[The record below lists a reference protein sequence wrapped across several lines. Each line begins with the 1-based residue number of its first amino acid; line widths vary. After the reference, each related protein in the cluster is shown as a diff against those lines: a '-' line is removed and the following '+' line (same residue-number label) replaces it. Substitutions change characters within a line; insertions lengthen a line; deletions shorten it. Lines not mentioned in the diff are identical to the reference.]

1 MYIITATFDVE
12 QAQARATELLM
23 LGDTPDR
30 LAERLGQT
38 RDLKDIK
45 EGVTA
50 VSFKK
55 LITEVGRLKNFIA
68 LEKQI
73 EDVKNG
79 KSLLGFFGSGYKEK
93 QIAKLTEERRKFGS
107 LIEAPRWFYKHP
119 RVRLL
124 SAIRD
129 YALDCS
135 QQGDAVWNEIDE
147 KKLVFP
153 IVEIFEKADV
163 PAAEKLARE
172 LEKPLK
178 DITPK
183 FLLESFEGNRS
194 INFDLEKGVAIYYA
208 PAPGP
213 TA

>member
-12 QAQARATELLM
+12 QAHARAAELLA

-30 LAERLGQT
+30 LAERLGSP
-38 RDLKDIK
+38 RELKMVK
-45 EGVTA
+45 EGVVA
-50 VSFKK
+50 GSFKK
-55 LITEVGRLKNFIA
+55 LVAEVTRLRQFVA
-68 LEKQI
+68 LDKQI
-73 EDVKNG
+73 EDLKND
-79 KSLLGFFGSGYKEK
+79 KSMLRFLGSGFKEK
-93 QIAKLTEERRKFGS
+93 QMAKLNEEQRKFGS
-107 LIEAPRWFYKHP
+107 LLEAPRWFYQHP

-129 YALDCS
+129 YALDGS
-135 QQGDAVWNEIDE
+135 QQGDAVWNDIDE

-153 IVEIFEKADV
+153 IVDIFEKADV
-163 PAAEKLARE
+163 PAAEALAKE

-178 DITPK
+178 DIATQ
-183 FLLESFEGNRS
+183 FLLEKFEGNRS

-213 TA
+213 TS